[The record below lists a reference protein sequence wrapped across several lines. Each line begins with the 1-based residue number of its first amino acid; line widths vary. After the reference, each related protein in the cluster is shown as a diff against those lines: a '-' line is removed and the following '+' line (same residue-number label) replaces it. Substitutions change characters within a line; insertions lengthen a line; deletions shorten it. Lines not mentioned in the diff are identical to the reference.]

1 MLSMPETPV
10 PARDGP
16 VRARFLCYNYLMPD
30 TQKPR
35 LLLIDGNNLVH
46 RAFHA
51 LPPLT
56 VRRTGE
62 LVNAVYGFSSMLLK
76 VLADQKPTHY
86 AVAFD
91 KKGPTFRHDM
101 FEDYKANRPR
111 TPDELV
117 GQLART
123 RQLVQDFN
131 IPVFELDGFEADDML
146 GALSHQAAA
155 QGIETV
161 ILTGDADAMQ
171 LVGDCVSVLY
181 PRTMGEA
188 VLFDAGAVKEKYLV
202 PPELI
207 ADLKALKGDPS
218 DNIPGVKGIGEK
230 TAAKLILQFG
240 GIEEIYNHIGEVTP
254 PRIQDLLRADE
265 EMARKSKVLATID
278 VRAPV
283 TLDLE
288 ACRVSNMDREKVVG
302 LFRDLEFYKLIDR
315 LPGTSN
321 QPAAQ
326 SPVQGSLMEMVPPAP
341 EKQTIQNENYHIVST
356 PGALASL
363 VARLAGS
370 TSFAFDL
377 VAGSGN
383 PMNAQ
388 LVGIAVSP
396 AGGEAYYIPLTH
408 GGLDAG
414 PQLSPDAV
422 KHALS
427 PVFEERRIEKYTH
440 NANFNT
446 SLLHEYGITALNV
459 SFDTMLA
466 AHLLG
471 EQSLELRSLCLG
483 RMGVELPALPTG
495 TGAKAVQVS
504 NLSVSV
510 VSDFACACADS
521 IGRLFKLLAAEL
533 EKQGLWSLFEDLEIP
548 LVPILVR
555 MQRNGVLLNS
565 RVLEDMSDRL
575 GDRLKALESEIYK
588 CAGHQFNINSPKQ
601 LGSVLFGELAIPTE
615 QKKKGAWST
624 EASVLEALRTAYPI
638 VEFVLEY
645 RQLTKLK
652 STYIDALPGLVN
664 PRTGRVHTSFNQM
677 RTATGRL
684 SSSDPNLQNIPVRG
698 DLGREIRGAFVSAH
712 GSVLLSGDYSQIDLR
727 ALAHLSQDPML
738 MATFEKGD
746 DIHTATAAQLFNVES
761 KLVTPDMR
769 RFAKTVNFGV
779 IYGMSG
785 YGLEQATE
793 FSREEAKGFIKAYFE
808 KYAGVQA
815 YFETTKE
822 QARRLNYVETILG
835 RRRYIRDINSPNRVL
850 REAAERMAINMPV
863 QGTSADIIKVAMLN
877 LEKEMDSRGLLSKL
891 ILQVHDE
898 LIFEVPEAELPVMK
912 EIVRKLMASAIQL
925 SVPVRVDLKTGYTW
939 GQME

>member
-1 MLSMPETPV
+1 
-10 PARDGP
+10 
-16 VRARFLCYNYLMPD
+16 MPD
-30 TQKPR
+30 SQKPR

-101 FEDYKANRPR
+101 FDDYKANRPR
-111 TPDELV
+111 TPDELI

-123 RQLVQDFN
+123 RQLVADFN
-131 IPVFELDGFEADDML
+131 MPIFELDGFEADDML
-146 GALSHQAAA
+146 GTLSHQAAA
-155 QGIETV
+155 REIETV

-188 VLFDAGAVKEKYLV
+188 VLFNADAVKEKYLV

-265 EMARKSKVLATID
+265 MMARKSKVLATID

-283 TLDLE
+283 TLNLE
-288 ACRVSNMDREKVVG
+288 ACRVSNMDRDKVVG
-302 LFRDLEFYKLIDR
+302 LFRDLEFFKLIDR
-315 LPGTSN
+315 LPQVSE
-321 QPAAQ
+321 QPATRG
-326 SPVQGSLMEMVPPAP
+326 PVQGSLIGMVPQAP
-341 EKQTIQNENYHIVST
+341 EKRPLQNMNYIIVST
-356 PGALASL
+356 PEALDSL
-363 VARLAGS
+363 ARRLEGS
-370 TSFAFDL
+370 ASFAFDL
-377 VAGSGN
+377 VAGAGN

-388 LVGIAVSP
+388 LVGISISP
-396 AGGEAYYIPLTH
+396 SEGEAYYIPLTH

-414 PQLSPDAV
+414 PQLSVDAV
-422 KHALS
+422 IHALS
-427 PVFEERRIEKYTH
+427 VVFENRKIEKYTH

-446 SLLHEYGITALNV
+446 SLLYEYGINATPV

-471 EQSLELRSLCLG
+471 EQSLELRSLALG
-483 RMGVELPALPTG
+483 RMGMELPALLTG
-495 TGAKAVQVS
+495 TGVKAVQVAH
-504 NLSVSV
+504 LSVQGV
-510 VSDFACACADS
+510 ADYACASADS
-521 IGRLFKLLAAEL
+521 IGRLFKVLASEL
-533 EKQGLWSLFEDLEIP
+533 ESQGLWALFEDLEIP
-548 LVPILVR
+548 LVPILVG
-555 MQRNGVLLNS
+555 MQRNGVLLDN
-565 RVLEDMSDRL
+565 RILEDMSSRL

-601 LGSVLFGELAIPTE
+601 LGNVLFEELNIPTE

-624 EASVLEALRTAYPI
+624 EASVLETLRNAYPM

-698 DLGREIRGAFVSAH
+698 DLGREIRGAFVSAP
-712 GSVLLSGDYSQIDLR
+712 GSILLSGDYSQIDLR

-738 MATFEKGD
+738 MHTFEKGE
-746 DIHTATAAQLFNVES
+746 DIHTATASQLFGVEA

-793 FSREEAKGFIKAYFE
+793 FSREEARGFIKAYFE
-808 KYAGVQA
+808 KYAGVQG
-815 YFETTKE
+815 YFDSTKD
-822 QARRLNYVETILG
+822 QARRLGYVQTILG
-835 RRRYIRDINSPNRVL
+835 RRRYIPDINSSNRVV

-863 QGTSADIIKVAMLN
+863 QGTSADIIKVAMIN
-877 LEKEMDSRGLLSKL
+877 LDKEMDSRRLLSKL

-898 LIFEVPEAELPVMK
+898 LIFEVPESEIPVMK

-925 SVPVRVDLKTGYTW
+925 SVPVRVDLKTGHAW